1 MVADKLNNLFSKLT
15 QVIAHWQSI
24 EALLENA
31 YTKYLTMEHVPTIKL
46 HSGLNVKKNPNRLPS
61 LELLIY
67 NNQNLQIIS
76 MTISVKCDQTSS

>member
-1 MVADKLNNLFSKLT
+1 MHMVADKLNNLFGKLT

-46 HSGLNVKKNPNRLPS
+46 HSGLNVKKKPESIAFSRATHL
-61 LELLIY
+61 
-67 NNQNLQIIS
+67 
-76 MTISVKCDQTSS
+76 